1 MTRLLKILQ
10 TVSCHFNLFLTSLL
24 TLSDGAALGLSNEQR
39 LKIFQ
44 EMRIMLKNC
53 GLSTFYVPLESV
65 INFEHNDLKEIQ
77 SETTLSINECSVSK
91 VRKIF
96 EDLKS
101 VTSKEDLL
109 IKLRLRPFSFEISKF
124 LLTFLSVQN

>member
-10 TVSCHFNLFLTSLL
+10 TVSCHFNLFLTSLP
-24 TLSDGAALGLSNEQR
+24 TFSDGAALGLSNEQR